1 MKLYSLI
8 IFSLLSTSALAKVN
22 FTCSYADTFKVEK
35 NGKVKTKYGKAI
47 VKVKGTLK
55 ENGGGK
61 LSISSDYLYGTKK
74 KQKVKFFRAVR
85 SNEKALSFAK
95 FHNKSDQQV
104 QDKIWLSRYIRFSL
118 PKKALKGKDKGFT
131 AYFAFFQ
138 ATEDVNS
145 IGSDDPTAT
154 EVEVTEDE
162 LKEFSKENE
171 KEFEYK
177 MWCKKTRK

>member
-8 IFSLLSTSALAKVN
+8 ILSLLSTSAFTKVK
-22 FTCSYADTFKVEK
+22 FTCSYADTYKVE
-35 NGKVKTKYGKAI
+35 NRGKVKTKYGKPV

-55 ENGGGK
+55 KNGGGK
-61 LSISSDYLYGTKK
+61 LSITSDYLYGTKK
-74 KQKVKFFRAVR
+74 KQKVNFYRAER
-85 SNEKALSFAK
+85 ANEEGLSYAK
-95 FHNKSDQQV
+95 FHNKSNQQV
-104 QDKIWLSRYIRFSL
+104 QDKVWLSRYLKFSL
-118 PKKALKGKDKGFT
+118 PKKALEGKKKGFT
-131 AYFAFFQ
+131 AYFGFFQ
-138 ATEDVNS
+138 ANEDVNT

-177 MWCKKTRK
+177 MWCKRS